1 MGAIRALAAL
11 HIQSYLRCRLSMEL
25 LPGSSFL
32 SLSVSHSVSWKVYD
46 IAAMDAAAEKYKKE
60 KLKNEAEGYAK
71 MGMAA
76 ASGAKGASSG
86 LGFGC

>member
-1 MGAIRALAAL
+1 MAAL
-11 HIQSYLRCRLSMEL
+11 HTQLYLRCRLSKEL
-25 LPGSSFL
+25 LPDSYYT
-32 SLSVSHSVSWKVYD
+32 SLSVLHSVSWKVYD
-46 IAAMDAAAEKYKKE
+46 IADMDAAAEKYKKE